1 MFLIVLSTLMIPM
14 QVIMIPVFIIASR
27 IGIRNTLLGVI
38 LPPCAE
44 AFGLFLSRQ
53 FINEIPDELEM
64 GELIYI
70 AYRCAAL
77 HSEEPV
83 MTMQEFLTALTDDRE
98 EIGNVFQK
106 LYGVQEKKQG
116 FQKPSRKQR
125 RDQTDRQ

>member
-1 MFLIVLSTLMIPM
+1 MRIYEITMDDREPAKLTLNLGALAYLA
-14 QVIMIPVFIIASR
+14 ASEHDLWVKY
-27 IGIRNTLLGVI
+27 NTLYKKI
-38 LPPCAE
+38 
-44 AFGLFLSRQ
+44 Q
-53 FINEIPDELEM
+53 KNEIPDELEM